1 MTKAGKLLCFLGLEP
16 GRLLQ
21 LRLHQISVVDAVL
34 ELEIGAKKQVLHSV
48 VTEPM

>member
-1 MTKAGKLLCFLGLEP
+1 MHCVTTSKVHIWLSHMA
-16 GRLLQ
+16 
-21 LRLHQISVVDAVL
+21 HISVVDAVL